1 MSTQPL
7 NPEIIRAL
15 VLDDCNVTLSDLMGN
30 MRGGRIVFARSVIA
44 VVLRDHTELSYPE
57 IGKLIGKRHSTIIDA
72 ENRLRAGDH
81 DTDACVI
88 LGCDTT
94 AMDYA
99 NYVWVRADEKSKVY
113 HDDRARLYRLG
124 DGPGKGAA

>member
-1 MSTQPL
+1 MTTQPL
-7 NPEIIRAL
+7 NPEIIRAI
-15 VLDDCNVTLSDLMGN
+15 VLDDCNVTFSDLMGN

-99 NYVWVRADEKSKVY
+99 NYVGFRRREIEGLPRRQGEVIP
-113 HDDRARLYRLG
+113 AR
-124 DGPGKGAA
+124 